1 MKIIKKAAVSFA
13 LTLLL
18 FTAFAIIS
26 YSTLF
31 NIIESK
37 FYNQKI
43 ISEKE
48 QKIQKLLLGIDN
60 YITEKQEL
68 ADSIASEI
76 SIKNSFLINQSREDI
91 FRRENIVSSLI
102 NRDIGFSYIR
112 VIDEDG
118 KIHYSSNQEDI
129 RVSDDRKVTYKMAD
143 ETSAANYMELLDVF
157 EKQGIVF
164 QADNNQNAFISEI
177 YDNFGIKRGYLFL
190 YLGENDIWEYLS
202 SGNILE
208 KNSVIR
214 YPGYYSIVINM
225 TDENSAILQDLDK
238 YWKSSAIVNPHPL
251 YTDDAG
257 NSFSVISAEWKSG
270 FAGFVLPD
278 ESFKINTVYRYILL
292 VSAFSIFFIILF
304 LAMNLRQDN
313 ITIIAERVKRFQINF
328 LIEYL
333 ENKSDIEWKKWKKEL
348 ENRKEEVRKEFK
360 KGLRGIKGTEKETT
374 VNELIDKSWDEIIS
388 LLAGHLEKKQDLK
401 GTGQVANLQI
411 GNIEEIIR
419 RIITSEKDVRLKPQ
433 AQPQA
438 LTALKPAPP
447 EAEVVADAEP
457 EELEELDELEGEEA
471 AAVAEAEVVA
481 DAEPEELEELDE
493 LEGEETAVLA
503 EAEAAEDLEELDE
516 LEGEEA
522 AAVAEAEVVAD
533 AEPEELEELDELEG
547 EEPAAVTEAETAEDL
562 EELDE
567 FEGEEPAAVTEAEA
581 AEDLEELD
589 ELEGEEPAAVA
600 EAEAVADAEPEELE
614 APSVSAVDTIE
625 KLEELEE
632 LEELEAGTEKEPG
645 ASEPG
650 ETSTTDIK
658 TDRKIDETSKF
669 DELVSVYKDYG
680 EEIISVDEVQKT
692 ITEIEN
698 SLIPITDGEDEKD
711 IEKLVNFRNIISAS
725 DKKEISD
732 DLEPEELAET
742 ENADAEQSAE
752 LEELEE
758 LEDNRRFSDVNKSFI
773 AGSADQGMELLDE
786 LETVEDLKPL
796 NIDEKYEK
804 LEALEVAENGENDE
818 VRSVEY
824 LKDRYK
830 ESYNKQN
837 YMPDSFYSRIR
848 QYRYEEMTGLA
859 ENALLEEISVHS
871 RENID
876 AFSFTDKIETLQK
889 QGLVEIENIENV
901 FAHLYGDE
909 NAVIDKDGVLE
920 INQEL
925 YSSSSELENRELKQ
939 LIDKVV
945 ERDEDQTAVS
955 DVFFS
960 ENVDLPMF
968 SDISE
973 ERPVKKNKVSNE
985 KIDRKDGFDFDL
997 LYKDYSGDQSVAAMR
1012 LLLKITR
1019 EIDSF
1024 FGAIIVQDEA
1034 SYYPETV
1041 VGLDKNLPGLLNIKK
1056 KGSLYRELL
1065 SDRKILFFKTGIREI
1080 AELKCLF
1087 STNDIDKIKSLL
1099 FLPIRYREKQAYLV
1113 ASPDKNLFTVDT
1125 LMLKVKNL
1133 QK

>member
-214 YPGYYSIVINM
+214 YPGYYSIVVNM

-401 GTGQVANLQI
+401 GIGQVANLQI

-419 RIITSEKDVRLKPQ
+419 RIITSEKDVRLK
-433 AQPQA
+433 PQA

-471 AAVAEAEVVA
+471 AAVAEAEA
-481 DAEPEELEELDE
+481 AEDLEELDELEGEEPAAVTEAEAAEELEELDE
-493 LEGEETAVLA
+493 LEGEEAAAVT
-503 EAEAAEDLEELDE
+503 EAETAEDLEELDE

-522 AAVAEAEVVAD
+522 AAVAEAE
-533 AEPEELEELDELEG
+533 
-547 EEPAAVTEAETAEDL
+547 
-562 EELDE
+562 
-567 FEGEEPAAVTEAEA
+567 A

-589 ELEGEEPAAVA
+589 ELEGEEPVAVA

-632 LEELEAGTEKEPG
+632 LEAGTEKEPC

-732 DLEPEELAET
+732 DLEPEELAELAET

-876 AFSFTDKIETLQK
+876 AFSFTDKIEILQK